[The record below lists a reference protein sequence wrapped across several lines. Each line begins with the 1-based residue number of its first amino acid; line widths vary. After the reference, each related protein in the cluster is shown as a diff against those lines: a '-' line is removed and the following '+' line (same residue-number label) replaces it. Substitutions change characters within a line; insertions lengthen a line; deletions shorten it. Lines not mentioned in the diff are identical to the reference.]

1 MHVTLVHVHV
11 VPERVADFLAA
22 SRANHEEAIL
32 EPGNLRF
39 DVLQS
44 AEDPA
49 YFILYEAYESA
60 EASAAHK
67 STPHYQRWKEAVA
80 PWMAEP
86 RRGEVFA
93 GHCPEFDAG

>member
-1 MHVTLVHVHV
+1 MSTSC
-11 VPERVADFLAA
+11 PSTSTTSWR
-22 SRANHEEAIL
+22 RAGRTTRR
-32 EPGNLRF
+32 PCWSLRF

-60 EASAAHK
+60 EAAAAHK
-67 STPHYQRWKEAVA
+67 TTPHYLRWKEVVA

-86 RRGEVFA
+86 RRGEVFT
-93 GHCPEFDAG
+93 GHCPEFGVG